1 MNSTA
6 DRLAQRFAAELGDD
20 SVAADSAQ
28 LDSRKV
34 DGQLPDLL
42 CRPANEA
49 QLSVA
54 LRICAE
60 HEATVI
66 PWGGGTAIALGNA
79 PRHIDVVISTERLAR
94 IIDHDHANLTVS
106 AESGVV
112 LARLQ
117 GEIANEHQFAP
128 LEAPFSDCATIGGII
143 AANLN
148 GPRRS
153 YYGSVRDLVI
163 GIRVVLIGGEKIK
176 AGGKVVKNVAGYDM
190 ISLRKPPFFLLADQ
204 TIQRPNDLA
213 GKRIG
218 VDRIGSLQHLVARL
232 MLKQKGTD
240 PEKVIFTQTGS
251 VSNTV
256 SSLAQGAVSA
266 AILSGPHNVIMA
278 QKGFRQIGAADEL
291 PMHFPTSGLVV
302 NETRLKTDAP
312 RIKNVIRVM
321 LDAATFCR
329 KERAWVV
336 NYIKDRWKVDG
347 KTAETVYDQ
356 WLSILTPDG
365 KISVKDMQEYFDLAY
380 NQKQIPA
387 PINVAAVTDYSL
399 LEQVLA
405 GK

>member
-1 MNSTA
+1 MIFQRYFFPRA
-6 DRLAQRFAAELGDD
+6 VLLYLALSIPPQNIPSALGQETRKVRMAYSAFSISFLNIFAARDAGLFKKHGLDVELIQMAGPLP
-20 SVAADSAQ
+20 VAA
-28 LDSRKV
+28 
-34 DGQLPDLL
+34 
-42 CRPANEA
+42 
-49 QLSVA
+49 
-54 LRICAE
+54 
-60 HEATVI
+60 
-66 PWGGGTAIALGNA
+66 
-79 PRHIDVVISTERLAR
+79 LA
-94 IIDHDHANLTVS
+94 S
-106 AESGVV
+106 
-112 LARLQ
+112 
-117 GEIANEHQFAP
+117 GEIDYLTGYTTGIVATGQGAP
-128 LEAPFSDCATIGGII
+128 LKGI
-143 AANLN
+143 
-148 GPRRS
+148 
-153 YYGSVRDLVI
+153 
-163 GIRVVLIGGEKIK
+163 
-176 AGGKVVKNVAGYDM
+176 M
-190 ISLRKPPFFLLADQ
+190 ISLRKPPFFLVADQ

-232 MLKQKGTD
+232 MLKQKGAD
-240 PEKVIFTQTGS
+240 PEKAIFTQTGS

-256 SSLAQGAVSA
+256 SSLAQGAISA

-278 QKGFRQIGAADEL
+278 QKGFRQIAAADEL

-321 LDAATFCR
+321 LDATAFCR
-329 KERAWVV
+329 KERSWVID
-336 NYIKDRWKVDG
+336 YIKDRWKVDG

-380 NQKQIPA
+380 SQKQIPA